1 MIHAATLLVGSVAG
15 SGEAGIVVRQTGKA
29 GGKRHAAPLFALVAA
44 AMLALP
50 TASLALVTAQNGPR
64 SIEAL
69 GLNVFTPASVDPA
82 LAARVAEKAQAKGI
96 RFTPAR
102 ATPTVG
108 KRTVTVAVRV
118 DDDLAQAIS
127 VRRALENAPGLG
139 NSGTLIGLQA
149 SKFELGAA
157 RGYKTF
163 ARPIDLSASVR
174 KMTMPDLAE
183 FEPSRPTA
191 EDKPGRLQPRIG
203 LEDRQVAG
211 RSPNTLDS
219 LASQTVDLGG
229 SFRLSPN
236 LDVRAGV
243 RISQERDRLD
253 PLTNSIQDSQAVY
266 VGTQIKF

>member
-1 MIHAATLLVGSVAG
+1 MTQQAERTA
-15 SGEAGIVVRQTGKA
+15 KA
-29 GGKRHAAPLFALVAA
+29 RRALPLFALAA
-44 AMLALP
+44 VSMLALP
-50 TASLALVTAQNGPR
+50 TASLALVTTQTQ
-64 SIEAL
+64 SQTFETL

-82 LAARVAEKAQAKGI
+82 LAARIAERAQAKGI

-102 ATPTVG
+102 AAPVVG
-108 KRTVTVAVRV
+108 ERTVTVAVRV
-118 DDDLAQAIS
+118 DDDRVQAIS
-127 VRRALENAPGLG
+127 VRRAIEASPGLG
-139 NSGTLIGLQA
+139 NGASLAGLQT

-157 RGYKTF
+157 RGYKSF
-163 ARPIDLSASVR
+163 ARPIDLSTSVR
-174 KMTMPDLAE
+174 KMTMPDLSE
-183 FEPSRPTA
+183 FEPSRPKA

-203 LEDRQVAG
+203 LEDRQVTG

-219 LASQTVDLGG
+219 LAAQTVDLGG

>member
-1 MIHAATLLVGSVAG
+1 MTDGF
-15 SGEAGIVVRQTGKA
+15 VRQIFWETGTVARQTSMA
-29 GGKRHAAPLFALVAA
+29 GGKRRAVPLFVLAA
-44 AMLALP
+44 ASMLALP
-50 TASLALVTAQNGPR
+50 TASLALVT
-64 SIEAL
+64 SHKSLSSFEST

-82 LAARVAEKAQAKGI
+82 LAARVAEKAQGKGL

-102 ATPTVG
+102 ATPAVG
-108 KRTVTVAVRV
+108 ERTVTIAVRV
-118 DDDLAQAIS
+118 DDDRAQAIS
-127 VRRALENAPGLG
+127 VRRAIDAVPGLG
-139 NSGTLIGLQA
+139 NGAAIIGLQA

-163 ARPIDLSASVR
+163 ARPIDLSTSVR

-183 FEPSRPTA
+183 FEPSRPKA

-219 LASQTVDLGG
+219 LAAQTVDLGG

-266 VGTQIKF
+266 VGTQLKF

>member
-1 MIHAATLLVGSVAG
+1 MA
-15 SGEAGIVVRQTGKA
+15 RQTGMA
-29 GGKRHAAPLFALVAA
+29 GGKRRAVPLFVLAAA

-50 TASLALVTAQNGPR
+50 TASLALVAAGSQTRPAE
-64 SIEAL
+64 SL
-69 GLNVFTPASVDPA
+69 GLNVFTPASVDPV
-82 LAARVAEKAQAKGI
+82 LAARIAEKAQAKGI

-102 ATPTVG
+102 AAPVVG
-108 KRTVTVAVRV
+108 QRTVTVAVRV
-118 DDDLAQAIS
+118 DDDRVQAIS
-127 VRRALENAPGLG
+127 VRRAIEAAPGAG
-139 NSGTLIGLQA
+139 NPGALAGLQA

-163 ARPIDLSASVR
+163 ARTIDLSSSVR

-183 FEPSRPTA
+183 FEPSRPKA
-191 EDKPGRLQPRIG
+191 DDKPSRMQPRIG
-203 LEDRQVAG
+203 LEDRQVLG

-219 LASQTVDLGG
+219 LAAQTVDLGG

-266 VGTQIKF
+266 VGTQLKF

>member
-1 MIHAATLLVGSVAG
+1 MARQAG
-15 SGEAGIVVRQTGKA
+15 MT
-29 GGKRHAAPLFALVAA
+29 GGKRRAVPLFLLSAA

-50 TASLALVTAQNGPR
+50 TASLALVSSQNTIR
-64 SIEAL
+64 AAESL

-82 LAARVAEKAQAKGI
+82 LAARVAQKAEARGI
-96 RFTPAR
+96 RFTPAGT
-102 ATPTVG
+102 APAVG

-127 VRRALENAPGLG
+127 VRRAIEAAPGLG
-139 NSGTLIGLQA
+139 NAGTLAGLQA

-163 ARPIDLSASVR
+163 ARPLDLSASVR
-174 KMTMPDLAE
+174 KMAMPDLAE
-183 FEPSRPTA
+183 FEPARPAA
-191 EDKPGRLQPRIG
+191 EDRPSRLQPRIG
-203 LEDRQVAG
+203 LEGRQVAG

-219 LASQTVDLGG
+219 LAAQTVDLGG

>member
-1 MIHAATLLVGSVAG
+1 MAQQAERTA
-15 SGEAGIVVRQTGKA
+15 KA
-29 GGKRHAAPLFALVAA
+29 RRAVPLFVLAA
-44 AMLALP
+44 ASMLALP
-50 TASLALVTAQNGPR
+50 TASLALVTTQQQQQQTK
-64 SIEAL
+64 SFESL

-82 LAARVAEKAQAKGI
+82 LAARIAEKAQAKGI

-102 ATPTVG
+102 AAQVMG
-108 KRTVTVAVRV
+108 ERTVTVAVRV
-118 DDDLAQAIS
+118 DDDRVQAIS
-127 VRRALENAPGLG
+127 VRRAIDAVPGLG
-139 NSGTLIGLQA
+139 SGASLAGLQT

-157 RGYKTF
+157 RGYKSF
-163 ARPIDLSASVR
+163 ARPIDLSANVR

-183 FEPSRPTA
+183 FEPSRPRA
-191 EDKPGRLQPRIG
+191 DDKPSRLQPRIG
-203 LEDRQVAG
+203 LEDRQIPG

-219 LASQTVDLGG
+219 LAAQTVDVGG

-243 RISQERDRLD
+243 RLSQERDRLD

>member
-1 MIHAATLLVGSVAG
+1 MARQAG
-15 SGEAGIVVRQTGKA
+15 MA
-29 GGKRHAAPLFALVAA
+29 GGKRRALPLFLLTAG

-50 TASLALVTAQNGPR
+50 TASLALVASHSESR
-64 SIEAL
+64 AAAAA
-69 GLNVFTPASVDPA
+69 GLNVFTPASVDPE
-82 LAARVAEKAQAKGI
+82 LAARIAEKAQAKGI

-102 ATPTVG
+102 AVSVAGPGVGPGLG

-118 DDDLAQAIS
+118 DDDRVQAIS
-127 VRRALENAPGLG
+127 VRRAIEAVPGLG
-139 NSGTLIGLQA
+139 NAAALSGLQA
-149 SKFELGAA
+149 DKFELGAA

-183 FEPSRPTA
+183 FEPSRPKA
-191 EDKPGRLQPRIG
+191 EDKPARMQPRIG
-203 LEDRQVAG
+203 LEDRQVMG

-219 LASQTVDLGG
+219 LAAQTVDLGG
-229 SFRLSPN
+229 TFRLSPN

-266 VGTQIKF
+266 VGTQLKF

>member
-1 MIHAATLLVGSVAG
+1 MA
-15 SGEAGIVVRQTGKA
+15 RQPRTTR
-29 GGKRHAAPLFALVAA
+29 GKRHAAPVCVLAA
-44 AMLALP
+44 VAMLALP
-50 TASLALVTAQNGPR
+50 TASLALVTSQNSAR
-64 SIEAL
+64 SFESL

-82 LAARVAEKAQAKGI
+82 LAARIAEKAQAKGI
-96 RFTPAR
+96 HFTPAR
-102 ATPTVG
+102 AAPVVG

-118 DDDLAQAIS
+118 DDDRVQAIS
-127 VRRALENAPGLG
+127 VRRAIDAVPGLG
-139 NSGTLIGLQA
+139 NGGTLAGLQA

-163 ARPIDLSASVR
+163 ARPIDLSTSVR

-183 FEPSRPTA
+183 FEPSQPKA
-191 EDKPGRLQPRIG
+191 EEKPGRLQPRIG
-203 LEDRQVAG
+203 LEGREVTG

-219 LASQTVDLGG
+219 LAAQTVDLGG

-236 LDVRAGV
+236 FDVRAGV

>member
-1 MIHAATLLVGSVAG
+1 MSQQAKRTAKARRALPVFVLAAVS
-15 SGEAGIVVRQTGKA
+15 
-29 GGKRHAAPLFALVAA
+29 
-44 AMLALP
+44 MLALP
-50 TASLALVTAQNGPR
+50 TASLALVTTHKH
-64 SIEAL
+64 SKSFETL

-82 LAARVAEKAQAKGI
+82 LAARIADKAQAKGI

-102 ATPTVG
+102 AVPVVG
-108 KRTVTVAVRV
+108 ERTVTVAVRV
-118 DDDLAQAIS
+118 DDDRVQAIS
-127 VRRALENAPGLG
+127 VRRAIESVPGLG
-139 NSGTLIGLQA
+139 NGASLAGLQA

-157 RGYKTF
+157 RGYKSF
-163 ARPIDLSASVR
+163 ARPIDLSTNVR

-183 FEPSRPTA
+183 FEPSRPKA
-191 EDKPGRLQPRIG
+191 EDRPSRLQPRIG

-219 LASQTVDLGG
+219 LAAQTLDLGG

-243 RISQERDRLD
+243 RLSQERDRLD

>member
-1 MIHAATLLVGSVAG
+1 MAQRAKGTA
-15 SGEAGIVVRQTGKA
+15 KA
-29 GGKRHAAPLFALVAA
+29 HRALPLFALAA
-44 AMLALP
+44 ASMLALP
-50 TASLALVTAQNGPR
+50 TASLALVTTQNPAQTF
-64 SIEAL
+64 ETL

-82 LAARVAEKAQAKGI
+82 LAARIAEKAQAKGI

-102 ATPTVG
+102 AAPVVG

-118 DDDLAQAIS
+118 DDDRVQAIS
-127 VRRALENAPGLG
+127 VRRAIEAAPGLG
-139 NSGTLIGLQA
+139 NGASLAGLQT

-157 RGYKTF
+157 RGYKSF
-163 ARPIDLSASVR
+163 ARPIDLSTSVR
-174 KMTMPDLAE
+174 KMTMPDLSE
-183 FEPSRPTA
+183 FEPSRPKA
-191 EDKPGRLQPRIG
+191 DDKPGRLQPRIG
-203 LEDRQVAG
+203 LEDRQVTG
-211 RSPNTLDS
+211 RSPNTLDA
-219 LASQTVDLGG
+219 LAAQTVDLGG